1 MKRFILGVLA
11 ALAVVALLYFVF
23 KKKENKEILEADTAL
38 IQTQI
43 ENVSKLVVTEGHFAE
58 VISYTESQ
66 KYFMDLFT
74 VDKKILTVVNADVT
88 VAYDLKKLQYEI
100 DEAQKKVIIKYIPQA
115 EIKIFPTLKYYDVSQ
130 SQINPFKAEDVEKI
144 RKKVNLQLRKKVEAS
159 NLKSNAENRLLSEL
173 SNILVLTKSMGWTL
187 EYNSLPLNDSQD
199 LKLIEKP

>member
-1 MKRFILGVLA
+1 MKRFILGALA

-23 KKKENKEILEADTAL
+23 KKKENEEILEADTAL

-100 DEAQKKVIIKYIPQA
+100 DEAQKKVVIKYIPQA